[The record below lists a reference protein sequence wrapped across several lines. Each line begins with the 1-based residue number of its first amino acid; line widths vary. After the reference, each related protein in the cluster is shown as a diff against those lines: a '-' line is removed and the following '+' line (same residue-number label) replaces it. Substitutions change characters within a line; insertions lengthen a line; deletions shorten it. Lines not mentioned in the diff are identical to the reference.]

1 MSAQPSSGE
10 RSTKFCQFCGA
21 EIDARAEIC
30 PKCGVRVAPP
40 PAAAAPPPAEAG
52 KSPVLAL
59 ILSFLLPGLGQ
70 IYDGN
75 AQKGIIM
82 ILAVIACAFLT
93 LFIIGIF
100 LYIALWLYG
109 MYDAYKAAEE
119 YNSLR
124 NLRPG

>member
-1 MSAQPSSGE
+1 MSAQPSSDG
-10 RSTKFCQFCGA
+10 TTKKFCQFCGA
-21 EIDARAEIC
+21 DIDARAEIC

-40 PAAAAPPPAEAG
+40 PAAAPPPPAAAG
-52 KSPVLAL
+52 QRPVLAL

-70 IYDGN
+70 IYCGET
-75 AQKGIIM
+75 QRGIIM
-82 ILAVIACAFLT
+82 ILFIFVCAFLT
-93 LFIIGIF
+93 LFVVGFF